1 MTKIGIIIDN
11 YHLNAKVSEFLKYLK
26 TISEIRLYIEESY
39 LFSRN
44 DVKCDEDIFSSKV
57 KDH

>member
-11 YHLNAKVSEFLKYLK
+11 YHLNSKVAEFLKYLK

-39 LFSRN
+39 LFSSE
-44 DVKCDEDIFSSKV
+44 DVKCDEDIFFVKV
-57 KDH
+57 SP